1 MTSAVCRLESY
12 RQAQWSATG
21 GSPDAACS
29 AFQGVFPA
37 AEASGQADDSS
48 AAWATVHGWLRRPV
62 TGVLAGKTDKRI
74 DDSTVFVKLKVVPY
88 LTLSWSR
95 SESRQ
100 RPLQVFAPILW
111 SALTLDTIVPAG
123 ANPLRGSVIIFAP
136 ARCCYMTSY
145 LTLCLL
151 IRCDHVAIVL
161 LPEYC
166 RNCEKGIHYGR
177 FVGCNFCKLY
187 KVCFCSSI
195 FCRKLE
201 LVIR

>member
-1 MTSAVCRLESY
+1 MLYAVAADFTTALALIQTCLKLSFYILISTQVGCFSCLSMSCPAFSGEPLSRSKVKVARSRDASDRCWPISRERKVLETPKLVRRLPTRRAVMHTS
-12 RQAQWSATG
+12 
-21 GSPDAACS
+21 
-29 AFQGVFPA
+29 
-37 AEASGQADDSS
+37 
-48 AAWATVHGWLRRPV
+48 
-62 TGVLAGKTDKRI
+62 
-74 DDSTVFVKLKVVPY
+74 
-88 LTLSWSR
+88 

-111 SALTLDTIVPAG
+111 SALTLDTIVPTG

-151 IRCDHVAIVL
+151 IRCDHITIVL

-177 FVGCNFCKLY
+177 LVGCKLY
-187 KVCFCSSI
+187 KICFCSPNRQYS
-195 FCRKLE
+195 
-201 LVIR
+201 VGS